1 MKGVVMKRFFV
12 VVMAV
17 LLGATMF
24 ALAGCSSGDTAKAQ
38 QATQTADAAF
48 APINQQ
54 LNTLQTQSTQLIT
67 QFMSGQAGTV
77 GTEQITAAK
86 NAMDSL
92 VKQLETVKADY
103 AKVTTL
109 SGVPDYVA
117 YAKAMEKAI
126 DADIAVI
133 NSGAALLQKLLPAI
147 QAGDVNA
154 LQAAIQANMGEITA
168 IQTQANNAEKA
179 LNQATQ
185 IKTSK
190 NLK

>member
-1 MKGVVMKRFFV
+1 
-12 VVMAV
+12 
-17 LLGATMF
+17 
-24 ALAGCSSGDTAKAQ
+24 
-38 QATQTADAAF
+38 
-48 APINQQ
+48 
-54 LNTLQTQSTQLIT
+54 
-67 QFMSGQAGTV
+67 
-77 GTEQITAAK
+77 
-86 NAMDSL
+86 
-92 VKQLETVKADY
+92 
-103 AKVTTL
+103 
-109 SGVPDYVA
+109 
-117 YAKAMEKAI
+117 MEKAI
-126 DADIAVI
+126 YADIAVI